1 MLEPSHQCQLAI
13 WESAHGTPQQ
23 VALRC
28 RIVLGAGAGESNGA
42 IADRLGVNR
51 HTVELWRQRVRELG
65 IDQVWEIAPGRGR
78 KPHYDQAKRDAIID
92 ATLQTKPKGMTHWSC
107 RRMAK
112 AQGVSARTVN
122 RLWQL
127 HHLKPHLSR
136 TFKLSRDPKFLAK
149 LTDVVGL
156 YLNPPTKSLVLCLDE
171 KSQIQA
177 LDRTQPG
184 LPLKKGRCGTMTHD
198 YKRNGTT
205 TLFAALNVLDGRVI
219 GQCQARHRHQ
229 EWLKFLR
236 RLDGE
241 FPQEVTLHLV
251 MDNYGTHKEPS
262 VRAWLKQHPRFI
274 CHFIPTSSSWLNLV
288 ARWFAELSEKAIRR
302 GSFVSVP
309 DLEKAI
315 EEFLAAWNESPNP
328 FVWTATVE
336 DIMKKI
342 ERARAKLERKFQ
354 VLKQVIAVVK
364 SSFATLWPRILELL
378 PSGYNAAAVAELF
391 RHLDLSQLQQPFD
404 LLASLGH

>member
-1 MLEPSHQCQLAI
+1 MICLMPKKSVAVALEPSAQSQLEQ

-28 RIVLGAGAGESNGA
+28 RIILGAADGQENGA
-42 IADRLGVNR
+42 IADRLGINR
-51 HTVELWRQRVRELG
+51 HTVELWRDRVRQEG
-65 IDQVWEIAPGRGR
+65 IDQVWEIAPGRGI
-78 KPHYDQAKRDAIID
+78 KPYYGQAKRDAIIN

-107 RRMAK
+107 RLMAK
-112 AQGVSARTVN
+112 AQQVSASTVN

-127 HHLKPHLSR
+127 HNLKPHLSR
-136 TFKLSRDPKFLAK
+136 TFKLSRDPKFLEK

-156 YLNPPTKSLVLCLDE
+156 YLNPPQKALVLCLDE

-205 TLFAALNVLDGRVI
+205 TLFAALNVLEGKVI
-219 GQCQARHRHQ
+219 GQCHARHRHQ
-229 EWLKFLR
+229 EWLQFLR

-241 FPQEVTLHLV
+241 FAQEIPLHLV
-251 MDNYGTHKEPS
+251 MDNYGTHKEPR
-262 VRAWLKQHPRFI
+262 VQAWLKKHPRFV

-288 ARWFAELSEKAIRR
+288 ERWFEELSEKAIRR

-309 DLEKAI
+309 DLQKAI
-315 EEFLAAWNESPNP
+315 EEFLSAWNRSPKP

-336 DIMKKI
+336 GIMKKI
-342 ERARAKLERKFQ
+342 ERARAKLEAIKPGC
-354 VLKQVIAVVK
+354 
-364 SSFATLWPRILELL
+364 TLPRGKKTGE
-378 PSGYNAAAVAELF
+378 
-391 RHLDLSQLQQPFD
+391 
-404 LLASLGH
+404 

>member
-1 MLEPSHQCQLAI
+1 MPKTSPVIVLEPSHQAQLKQ
-13 WESAHGTPQQ
+13 WESAHATPQQ

-28 RIVLGAGAGESNGA
+28 RIILAAAAGQQNLA
-42 IADRLGVNR
+42 IAKKLEVNR
-51 HTVELWRQRVRELG
+51 HTVELWRKRVRELG
-65 IDQVWEIAPGRGR
+65 IDQVWEIASGRGR
-78 KPHYDQAKRDAIID
+78 KAHYDQSKRDDIIN
-92 ATLQTKPKGMTHWSC
+92 ATLQSKPKGMTHWSC
-107 RRMAK
+107 RLMAK
-112 AQGVSARTVN
+112 AQGVSPSTVN

-127 HHLKPHLSR
+127 DNLKPHLSR
-136 TFKLSRDPKFLAK
+136 TFKLSRDERFLEK

-156 YLNPPTKSLVLCLDE
+156 YLNPPQQAVVLCLDE

-184 LPLKKGRCGTMTHD
+184 LPIKKGRCGTMTHD

-205 TLFAALNVLDGRVI
+205 TLFAALNVLEGKVI
-219 GQCQARHRHQ
+219 GQCHPRHRHQ

-236 RLDGE
+236 RLDRE
-241 FPQEVTLHLV
+241 FPQAITLHLV

-262 VRAWLKQHPRFI
+262 VQTWLKKHPRFV

-288 ARWFAELSEKAIRR
+288 ERWFKELSDKAIRR
-302 GSFVSVP
+302 GNFVSVP

-315 EEFLAAWNESPNP
+315 AEFLAGWNESPNP

-342 ERARAKLERKFQ
+342 ERARAKLEQIKPGCTQ
-354 VLKQVIAVVK
+354 
-364 SSFATLWPRILELL
+364 PR
-378 PSGYNAAAVAELF
+378 GKKAGGRYV
-391 RHLDLSQLQQPFD
+391 
-404 LLASLGH
+404 